1 MGFYA
6 YLITDRCYGAAAPAA
21 FAVKLEAIFRK
32 HRPEYALYRDKEN
45 PDYSRFA
52 AVFVDVCHT
61 HNVRAIL
68 HRDTD
73 LAVQLGADG
82 VHLTS
87 GQFDRIASAKADAL
101 HTVISTHTP
110 VEIMHA
116 AAEGADAATYS
127 PVFHSPGKGDPVGL
141 EALQNAAAVEGM
153 DVIALGG
160 IVTAEQIEAVKAA
173 GAAGF
178 ASIRYFTD

>member
-32 HRPEYALYRDKEN
+32 HLPEYALYRDKEN
-45 PDYSRFA
+45 PDYPRFA
-52 AVFVDVCHT
+52 ALFVDVCHAY
-61 HNVRAIL
+61 NVRAML
-68 HRDTD
+68 HRDID
-73 LAVQLGADG
+73 LAIQLGAEG
-82 VHLTS
+82 VHLAS
-87 GQFDRIASAKADAL
+87 GQFDRIAPAKAAAL
-101 HTVISTHTP
+101 YTVLSAHTP

-116 AAEGADAATYS
+116 AAEGADAVTYS
-127 PVFHSPGKGDPVGL
+127 PIFYSPGKGDPLGL
-141 EALQNAAAVEGM
+141 EALQNAAALEGIN
-153 DVIALGG
+153 VIALGG